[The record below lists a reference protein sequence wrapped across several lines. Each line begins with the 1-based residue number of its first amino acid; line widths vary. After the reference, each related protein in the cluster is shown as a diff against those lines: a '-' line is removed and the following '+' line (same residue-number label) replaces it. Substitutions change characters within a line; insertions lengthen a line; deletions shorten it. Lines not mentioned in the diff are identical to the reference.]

1 LIGFDDISTSEY
13 LSPALTTI
21 RVNKEALGSTAVKNL
36 VARAADMDAVSV
48 ASILEVELVE
58 RDSVRRLTT

>member
-1 LIGFDDISTSEY
+1 M
-13 LSPALTTI
+13 
-21 RVNKEALGSTAVKNL
+21 
-36 VARAADMDAVSV
+36 ARAADMDAVSV